1 MKLKKKIAVSET
13 GFIFDPT
20 SGDSFSLNPVAAEI
34 LTLMKEGKSEEEIK
48 KYFTKNYDVDDST
61 FDRSYFDFIAML
73 RLYNMIEENEK
84 D

>member
-48 KYFTKNYDVDDST
+48 KHFINNYEVDEPT
-61 FDRSYFDFIAML
+61 FERSYFDFIAML

-84 D
+84 N

>member
-1 MKLKKKIAVSET
+1 MNLKKKIAVSET

-34 LTLMKEGKSEEEIK
+34 LTLMKEGKSEDEIK
-48 KYFTKNYDVDDST
+48 KYFTKNYEVDEPT
-61 FDRSYFDFIAML
+61 FERSYFDFIAML

-84 D
+84 N